1 MSIGN
6 VKTEGS
12 KGNNFPWQLRMLN
25 GLQGIIDTLNAGVCC
40 PPQARTPNVTRAT
53 GAWTSTANIYSFSV
67 ANVGVANGTAM
78 GQTIKPGEIENFDAG
93 GMNNFFPTGIPVAN
107 GTGTELLIS
116 WISA

>member
-6 VKTEGS
+6 VKSEGS
-12 KGNNFPWQLRMLN
+12 KGNNFPWQLKMLL
-25 GLQGIIDTLNAGVCC
+25 GLQGIIDALSGSTAGV
-40 PPQARTPNVTRAT
+40 ARTPNVTRAT